1 MHKYWAFVVKYFTIH
16 ASAQQVL
23 ALTRARIFDDIL
35 NLIGDGK
42 KVWYDYDIIFGEI
55 LFQQFDLQNIIAI
68 CKNAQTGC
76 NLVERS
82 RSFLKSQND
91 DVQYLGG
98 KSDLLSKC
106 NIFVHNGDKEWAIID
121 IFSLLCLSLR
131 IRVLNIIKSSRA
143 SLFYKQI
150 PKLDY
155 EKL

>member
-42 KVWYDYDIIFGEI
+42 KVWYDYDIILGEI

-76 NLVERS
+76 IS
-82 RSFLKSQND
+82 LKEAE
-91 DVQYLGG
+91 V
-98 KSDLLSKC
+98 
-106 NIFVHNGDKEWAIID
+106 F
-121 IFSLLCLSLR
+121 
-131 IRVLNIIKSSRA
+131 
-143 SLFYKQI
+143 
-150 PKLDY
+150 
-155 EKL
+155 